1 MITGWFPLIVWL
13 VLVVVGTYKRYRALG
28 HLQEKHI
35 VSVVLLLAAAAYRVC
50 YFGNVF
56 ATHIRIFLL
65 ILYAPLL
72 GLIIWVVILLTADI
86 WFQFC
91 SSLFKL
97 RGIEM
102 RQAVLDR
109 RFYMMI
115 LMSGIL
121 VFLFSTAL
129 ALYSGLSLYFTWR
142 RFLPGQ

>member
-28 HLQEKHI
+28 HLQEKH
-35 VSVVLLLAAAAYRVC
+35 VVGVVLLLAVAVYKVC
-50 YFGNVF
+50 LFGNVF

-86 WFQFC
+86 WSQFC

-97 RGIEM
+97 FGMEM
-102 RQAVLDR
+102 RQAVPDKR
-109 RFYMMI
+109 VYMMI
-115 LMSGIL
+115 LISGIL
-121 VFLFSTAL
+121 VFLLSTAL
-129 ALYSGLSLYFTWR
+129 ALYSGLSLHFTWR
-142 RFLPGQ
+142 RFLPRQ